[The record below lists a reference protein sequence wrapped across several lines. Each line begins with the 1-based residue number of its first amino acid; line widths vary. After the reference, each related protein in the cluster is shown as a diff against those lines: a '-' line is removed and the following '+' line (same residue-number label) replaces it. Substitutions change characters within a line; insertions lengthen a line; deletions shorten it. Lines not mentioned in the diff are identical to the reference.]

1 MAGYVS
7 SWGMSNP
14 LWKHVG
20 TQRPRCWIITIQGKM
35 GHVAFRKS
43 INDDKITI
51 FLSLYIYTVYIN
63 NNNTNNNNSNNNI
76 YICIYT
82 QYTHQYS
89 SIAVYC
95 WFSLHQWLER
105 RPDPRSQRWIGSW
118 TGIIP
123 MTPPASWP
131 WLFLDVCWEDAVS
144 ENLRK
149 FKFRS
154 GNSRIIRK
162 PTKVRVNSRR
172 HHPFGNGL

>member
-1 MAGYVS
+1 MMLCLVQSNRSIYWFPRAVS
-7 SWGMSNP
+7 STVSYHHPGSQSMVWLLNRHEITFEVTNEPYVPIIGISE
-14 LWKHVG
+14 LW
-20 TQRPRCWIITIQGKM
+20 C
-35 GHVAFRKS
+35 
-43 INDDKITI
+43 
-51 FLSLYIYTVYIN
+51 
-63 NNNTNNNNSNNNI
+63 
-76 YICIYT
+76 
-82 QYTHQYS
+82 

-154 GNSRIIRK
+154 GNPRIIRK
-162 PTKVRVNSRR
+162 LTKVRVNSRR